1 MSTDTHSDDDI
12 ARCSSCGGEIPP
24 EGSVAWE
31 ESDGDCP
38 GHVATGSTVCGAFD
52 PALPWDEEDDADES
66 DEEEDDEPVDPRTGE
81 TLAAFTA
88 RHEAPEP
95 VQSTAASGSL
105 DPSPLSSRAS
115 APIASATRAASF
127 AAAGAKR

>member
-66 DEEEDDEPVDPRTGE
+66 DDEPVDPRTGE